1 MLNLKHHKALPLKL
15 PEVIQKQE
23 KDSEKAHQVL
33 QSHEAEAEAGQ
44 DLIQKI
50 AK

>member
-1 MLNLKHHKALPLKL
+1 MHRKALPLKL
-15 PEVIQKQE
+15 QEAIQKQE

-33 QSHEAEAEAGQ
+33 QSREAEAEVGH